1 MNLNEE
7 IYQFIS
13 KRTWSLT
20 EEWYDSINK
29 EETDGVYAS
38 ECPEAV
44 QRLKEQN
51 HAFHERFCK
60 LFILPEQEFLPMF
73 EEWVVTTARDEGHL
87 DTPSHLIAREFFRV
101 QEQHLSLV
109 DAFVSQ
115 CKDCSVE
122 KVDEWKSIVIKNIGF
137 VVTWFLK
144 EQHEYERKK
153 TYEQKQTINKLSSP
167 VITLNKDVALLPL
180 IGVFDE
186 ERAIFMMEHVL
197 EICSNKSIR
206 RLFVDLSGV
215 VTVNTIVAHQIFQL
229 IDALS
234 LIGVECILSGIRP
247 EIAQTAVQFGDRFS
261 RMAIV
266 SDLEK
271 AIELYLK

>member
-7 IYQFIS
+7 IYQFVS
-13 KRTWSLT
+13 ERTRSLT
-20 EEWYDSINK
+20 EEWYESINK
-29 EETDGVYAS
+29 QETDGVYAS
-38 ECPEAV
+38 DHPEVV
-44 QRLKEQN
+44 QRLKDQN

-60 LFILPEQEFLPMF
+60 LFILPEKEFLPMF
-73 EEWVVTTARDEGHL
+73 EEWVITTARDEGHL

-101 QEQHLSLV
+101 EEQYLRLV

-115 CKDCSVE
+115 YIDCSGDQ
-122 KVDEWKSIVIKNIGF
+122 KDEWKSMVIKNIGF

-144 EQHEYERKK
+144 EQHEYESKK
-153 TYEQKQTINKLSSP
+153 TREQKQTINRLSSP

-180 IGVFDE
+180 IGVLDE
-186 ERAIFMMEHVL
+186 ERANFMMEHVL
-197 EICSNKSIR
+197 EICSNKNIR

-215 VTVNTIVAHQIFQL
+215 VTVNTMVAHQIFQL

-261 RMAIV
+261 RMTIV
-266 SDLEK
+266 SNLEK